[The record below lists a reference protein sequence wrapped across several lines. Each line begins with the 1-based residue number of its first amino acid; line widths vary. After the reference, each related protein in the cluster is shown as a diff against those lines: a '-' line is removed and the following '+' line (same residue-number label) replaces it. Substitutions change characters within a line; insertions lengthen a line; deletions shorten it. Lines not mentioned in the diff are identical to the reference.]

1 MKISFEMFLCILRN
15 SDTEGYIH
23 RGVFPK
29 LTGNTCSR
37 NFFLMKILA
46 VDSGTGVSGEILE
59 HIFDD
64 DELLL

>member
-1 MKISFEMFLCILRN
+1 MKISFKMFSSTLRN
-15 SDTEGYIH
+15 SHTERFIE
-23 RGVFPK
+23 RKPK

-37 NFFLMKILA
+37 NSFLMKILA
-46 VDSGTGVSGEILE
+46 VDSGIGVSGEILE